1 VLCAYYSEEEF
12 DPDEEQSEDESAEGN
27 LLSVRQLT
35 VERCG
40 VVQHCCSAAN
50 VILSCAGI
58 YVVIYGI
65 LSA

>member
-1 VLCAYYSEEEF
+1 MSCAHYSEEGF

-35 VERCG
+35 VEWCG

-50 VILSCAGI
+50 VMLSFAGTYI
-58 YVVIYGI
+58 VIYGI
-65 LSA
+65 LNA